1 MLIEED
7 AWWYYSYDATWYRP
21 LSATSL
27 NISEN
32 STMAV
37 KISSLACSSCV
48 FHEVWSN
55 AQEVSVYLKYNV
67 LSI

>member
-37 KISSLACSSCV
+37 K
-48 FHEVWSN
+48 N
-55 AQEVSVYLKYNV
+55 K
-67 LSI
+67 LSGMFELRFSRGVE